1 LENISGLNKKR
12 SVSVLKKK
20 KRKKLKKQVVV
31 ID

>member
-20 KRKKLKKQVVV
+20 KRKKLRKQVVV